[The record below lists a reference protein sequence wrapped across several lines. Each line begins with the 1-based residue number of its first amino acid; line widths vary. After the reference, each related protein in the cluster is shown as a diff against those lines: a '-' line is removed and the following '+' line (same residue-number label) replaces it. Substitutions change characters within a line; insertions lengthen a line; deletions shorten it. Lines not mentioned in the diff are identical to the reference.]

1 MDESFLVTYSEAAR
15 ILGRSV
21 STIGRA
27 VKQGRLQYV
36 DSSNRLFDGRTLAD
50 DFSRCT
56 RPRID
61 RPFNQPNAI
70 SEWDMIAQNA
80 NEMLDPSLWGPPP
93 WSAARWA
100 ALAGVLDLSR
110 DCE

>member
-1 MDESFLVTYSEAAR
+1 
-15 ILGRSV
+15 
-21 STIGRA
+21 
-27 VKQGRLQYV
+27 
-36 DSSNRLFDGRTLAD
+36 
-50 DFSRCT
+50 
-56 RPRID
+56 
-61 RPFNQPNAI
+61 
-70 SEWDMIAQNA
+70 MIAQNA